1 MSYYT
6 YQQLRALFLLVGL
19 EPVEEYG
26 SFEREPLDNDAKE
39 MIFVVQKSGSRRPG
53 SGGVRRK

>member
-6 YQQLRALFLLVGL
+6 YQQLRALFLLAGL

-26 SFEREPLDNDAKE
+26 SFGRESLDNEARE
-39 MIFVVQKSGSRRPG
+39 MIFMLQKSGSRG
-53 SGGVRRK
+53 ATTGGVRRK